1 MKKPIGIV
9 LLLVTA
15 LNLLTSSCVTK
26 SPITIQTSIP
36 TTAKTISTSG
46 YTTTNTTAVEPT
58 ITTQQSTTPP
68 SQSTLI
74 TTIISSTSTTK
85 PVQVVKVFMDPG

>member
-1 MKKPIGIV
+1 MKKPICVG
-9 LLLVTA
+9 LLLVAA
-15 LNLLTSSCVTK
+15 LILLTSSCVTR
-26 SPITIQTSIP
+26 SPITIQTTIP

-68 SQSTLI
+68 TQSTLI
-74 TTIISSTSTTK
+74 TTIISVRLQRSPSR
-85 PVQVVKVFMDPG
+85 